1 MPLIIDG
8 GRDGGRESRRVPT
21 RWAERQQRRPVASA
35 NGRAAQACIRL
46 ALINNMP
53 DPALEDTEMQFF
65 ELLDAAAG
73 DVPVT
78 VKLYS
83 LPGVPRADRGQQ
95 HLTSFYFDF
104 DDLWNSKFDG
114 VIVTGTEPHQASLRD
129 EPYWTTLTQVFD
141 WAEQNTS
148 STVLSCLAAHA
159 GVLHSDGIPRHRLP
173 DKRFGVFDS
182 RKGGAHSLIS
192 SIADEIR
199 FPHSRWNEVR
209 ASELSAS
216 GYTILTNSPETGVDL
231 FVKRNKN
238 SLFVHFQG
246 HPEYGAQTLLK
257 EYRRDI
263 KRFLRQERETYPTM
277 PAGYF
282 GEAATQLL
290 NKFRETAISDRREEI
305 AAAFP
310 ENAIVGGL
318 ENNWRSSATS
328 LYRNWLRYLDSRKSE
343 TLAFAAMARAA
354 GVRPTLAES
363 ETA

>member
-1 MPLIIDG
+1 MPLIIDS
-8 GRDGGRESRRVPT
+8 GRDGARVPT

-35 NGRAAQACIRL
+35 SGRAPQGCVRL
-46 ALINNMP
+46 GFINNMP

-65 ELLDAAAG
+65 EMLDAASG
-73 DVPVT
+73 EIPVA

-83 LPGVPRADRGQQ
+83 LPGIPRGDRGQQ
-95 HLTSFYFDF
+95 HLNNFYFGF

-114 VIVTGTEPHQASLRD
+114 VIVTGTEPHQANLQD
-129 EPYWTTLTQVFD
+129 EPYWSTLTQVFD
-141 WAEQNTS
+141 WAERNTS

-159 GVLHSDGIPRHRLP
+159 SVLHSDGILRHRLA
-173 DKRFGVFDS
+173 DKQFGVFAS
-182 RKGGAHSLIS
+182 RKNGAHALTGG
-192 SIADEIR
+192 IADEIR

-209 ASELSAS
+209 AAELSAS
-216 GYTILTNSPETGVDL
+216 GYTVLTDSVEAGVDL
-231 FVKRNKN
+231 FVKRKKN

-282 GEAATQLL
+282 GEAATRLL
-290 NKFRETAISDRREEI
+290 NDFRETAIADRREEI

-310 ENAIVGGL
+310 ENAVVGGL
-318 ENNWRSSATS
+318 ENSWASSANAV
-328 LYRNWLRYLDSRKSE
+328 YRNWLRYLDSRKTESPV
-343 TLAFAAMARAA
+343 FAAMARAGA
-354 GVRPTLAES
+354 RPALAES